1 MFFSKPKPVNDGL
14 LVEQKSDPG
23 KRNSGWI
30 VDRTPPEERSRKR
43 KVESF

>member
-1 MFFSKPKPVNDGL
+1 MFFSKPKPVNDCL

-30 VDRTPPEERSRKR
+30 VDRHHQESVQEREK
-43 KVESF
+43 